1 MPGTS
6 VQLLYSRTADGV
18 VFRLVGKPS
27 LDVSHHLRSSADRFL
42 EDGCRQ
48 FAVELGACPSVD
60 STFIGVLIYIS
71 KAARK
76 SAGPGPGA
84 GGVCLLNLNEQ
95 VRRQIDALGVL
106 ERFQLACTGAEG
118 VRFENVDVAAADR
131 AATTR
136 VCLEAHRNLVEAS
149 SGNAERF
156 RDVIR
161 FLEEDLR
168 KQP

>member
-1 MPGTS
+1 MPGPS
-6 VQLLYSRTADGV
+6 AQLLYSRTDEGV

-27 LDVSHHLRSSADRFL
+27 LDVSHHLRSAADRFL
-42 EDGCRQ
+42 EGGRRQ

-60 STFIGVLIYIS
+60 STFIGVLLYLS
-71 KAARK
+71 NAVRK
-76 SAGPGPGA
+76 TSGG
-84 GGVCLLNLNEQ
+84 GGVSLLNLNDQ

-106 ERFQLACTGAEG
+106 ERFQLANTRADG
-118 VRFENVDVAAADR
+118 VQFESVNVAPADR
-131 AATTR
+131 AAATR

-161 FLEEDLR
+161 FLEEDLG